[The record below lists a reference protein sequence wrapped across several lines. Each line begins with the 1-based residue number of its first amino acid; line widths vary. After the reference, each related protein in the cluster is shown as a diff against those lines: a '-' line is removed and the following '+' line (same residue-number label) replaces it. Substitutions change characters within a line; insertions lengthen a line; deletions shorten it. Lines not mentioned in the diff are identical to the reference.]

1 MITWKY
7 TRFWIRTICV
17 LVGIFSVTRVSLAAD
32 FYVSNQ
38 GADDWSGQLA
48 TPNADGTDGPFSS
61 LPRARDAVRE
71 MNRQETGAEIVVQIR
86 GGLYRLDE
94 TVVFS
99 LKDSGRGEAM
109 ITYEAYPGER
119 PVFSSGKE
127 VEGWKLVTR
136 ELPGLPKEAQG
147 NVWEADVASRF
158 YTLFDKQGLLPRAR
172 SEGFQPEKGGSKTLL
187 RFPEGR
193 LKNWLNL
200 QDVEIVIRPQQ
211 AWTLNI
217 LPLESVDETDRVAHT
232 PILASYPMVPLFLL
246 RDLDSCWVE
255 NVLEALDEPGEWVL
269 NTQEQKLYLW
279 PRGDFPVLRPQL
291 KELIRVE
298 GDIDLEGPTDRP
310 VRNLQFR
317 GLSFMHADR
326 YSILEGD
333 KGLQHDW
340 DLFDKGNAML
350 RFRGAQN
357 CAVENC
363 TFTNSGGGA
372 VRFDLHAQQNRVV
385 GNQINHI
392 GSTGILFCGYGPG
405 TKDVNHSNL
414 VSNNHIH
421 NTGLIYAHSPG
432 IMLSQSGENR
442 VSNNLIHHTP
452 YSGIIIAGVVTKFF
466 HRESREMS
474 SMIRWHEVEG
484 EPGER
489 SLEAVYPYLHTHDN
503 QIEYNEIHHVMQQ
516 LNDGNGIYI
525 RGSGPNNVIRG
536 NYIHHMLN
544 STVMQGAIR
553 TDGGQRDTLITENL
567 IYRCV
572 SQGMQVKLN
581 NQAVNNFVIDIPP
594 GYHYG
599 EERVIYIKLYE
610 GPMDGGAYKR
620 NVLYHLGEQVDFYKE
635 GKSHRVEF
643 GAYVKDADT
652 DYNIYYS
659 AANPELGESFLE
671 KKKAEG
677 VDANSL
683 ALDPL
688 FMDVENGDF
697 RFHPDSPAL
706 KLGIKPFDMSKVGL
720 IGVRQ

>member
-1 MITWKY
+1 MLRY
-7 TRFWIRTICV
+7 PE
-17 LVGIFSVTRVSLAAD
+17 G
-32 FYVSNQ
+32 
-38 GADDWSGQLA
+38 
-48 TPNADGTDGPFSS
+48 
-61 LPRARDAVRE
+61 
-71 MNRQETGAEIVVQIR
+71 
-86 GGLYRLDE
+86 
-94 TVVFS
+94 S
-99 LKDSGRGEAM
+99 LKKWS
-109 ITYEAYPGER
+109 
-119 PVFSSGKE
+119 
-127 VEGWKLVTR
+127 
-136 ELPGLPKEAQG
+136 
-147 NVWEADVASRF
+147 
-158 YTLFDKQGLLPRAR
+158 
-172 SEGFQPEKGGSKTLL
+172 
-187 RFPEGR
+187 
-193 LKNWLNL
+193 NL

-217 LPLESVDETDRVAHT
+217 LPLESVDEKERVART
-232 PILASYPMVPLFLL
+232 SIVASYPMVPLFLL

-255 NVLEALDEPGEWVL
+255 NVLEALDEPGEWVM

-279 PRGDFPVLRPQL
+279 PRGEFPVLFPQL

-298 GDIDLEGPTDRP
+298 GDVDAVGPVDIP

-317 GLSFMHADR
+317 GLSFMHAER

-340 DLFDKGNAML
+340 DLYDKANAML
-350 RFRGAQN
+350 RFRGAEY
-357 CAVENC
+357 CVVEDC

-385 GNQINHI
+385 GNQINHV

-414 VSNNHIH
+414 VSNNHI
-421 NTGLIYAHSPG
+421 NNIGQIYAHSPG

-442 VSNNLIHHTP
+442 VSNNLIHNTP

-474 SMIRWHEVEG
+474 STIRWHEVG
-484 EPGER
+484 GQPGER
-489 SLEAVYPYLHTHDN
+489 SLEEVYPYLHTHDN

-544 STVMQGAIR
+544 PTVMQGAIR
-553 TDGGQRDTLITENL
+553 TDGGQRDTLITGNL
-567 IYRCV
+567 VYKCV
-572 SQGMQVKLN
+572 SQGIQVKLN
-581 NQAVNNFVIDIPP
+581 NHAVNNFIVDIPP

-610 GPMDGGAYKR
+610 GPMTGGAYQR
-620 NVLYHLGEQVDFYKE
+620 NVLYHLGGQVDFYKE

-643 GAYVKDADT
+643 GAYAKDADT
-652 DYNIYYS
+652 DYNIYFS
-659 AANPELGESFLE
+659 AANPELGESLLE
-671 KKKAEG
+671 QKQKEG
-677 VDANSL
+677 IDAHSL
-683 ALDPL
+683 AVDPL
-688 FMDVENGDF
+688 FMDVEKGDF

-720 IGVRQ
+720 IGGRK